1 LAVATK
7 FPESPKSSGKNPCL
21 SGFQV
26 GQPLGNVKT
35 AEVRKKEK
43 KHFSFCT
50 FLTYSYFDL
59 RSKVLSFE
67 KAKKILLFT
76 HLFVPLSAE

>member
-35 AEVRKKEK
+35 AEVRCICIVKIIMDNGRKENQNEE
-43 KHFSFCT
+43 
-50 FLTYSYFDL
+50 D
-59 RSKVLSFE
+59 KVALDD
-67 KAKKILLFT
+67 AVRMVTNLDY
-76 HLFVPLSAE
+76 